1 MAASEL
7 LSIRVE
13 PELAERVKVE
23 ASRDR
28 RTVSTF
34 VRLILAD
41 TLAGKRK
48 RAPENRES
56 AA

>member
-28 RTVSTF
+28 RTVSDF
-34 VRLILAD
+34 VRLLLAD
-41 TLAGKRK
+41 SLARSPPASSD
-48 RAPENRES
+48 RRS

>member
-13 PELAERVKVE
+13 PELAERVKIE
-23 ASRDR
+23 AMRDR

-34 VRLILAD
+34 VRLLLEDAIAKSPP
-41 TLAGKRK
+41 ASSER
-48 RAPENRES
+48 RS

>member
-23 ASRDR
+23 ALRDR

-34 VRLILAD
+34 VRNLLAD
-41 TLAGKRK
+41 TLAKSQAASSEQR
-48 RAPENRES
+48 RS
-56 AA
+56 A

>member
-34 VRLILAD
+34 VRILVED
-41 TLAGKRK
+41 SLAKRK
-48 RAPENRES
+48 RASENRES

>member
-7 LSIRVE
+7 LSVRVE

-23 ASRDR
+23 ALRDR

-34 VRLILAD
+34 VRNLLAD
-41 TLAGKRK
+41 TLAKSQP
-48 RAPENRES
+48 ASPERRS